1 MISTT
6 ARKQIEKVMT
16 HYPEEQKRSALLPA
30 LHIVQ
35 NENQG
40 FLTEDLMKEVAEILE
55 ITPLQVYEVATFYT
69 MYNLKPIG
77 RYHIQVCRTLPCAL
91 MGAEKLV
98 AYLKEKLGIQ
108 HGETTADNL
117 FTLSE
122 VECLASCGT
131 APMMQIN
138 QTYYESLNKSKVD
151 RILDDLRERAK
162 K

>member
-1 MISTT
+1 MISAT
-6 ARKQIEKVMT
+6 ARKKIENVIT
-16 HYPEEQKRSALLPA
+16 RYPEEEKRSALLPA

-35 NENQG
+35 NDNQG
-40 FLTEDLMKEVAEILE
+40 HLTEEMMKEVADLLE

-77 RYHIQVCRTLPCAL
+77 KYHIQVCRTLPCAL

-98 AYLKEKLGIQ
+98 AYLEEKLGIGL
-108 HGETTADNL
+108 GETTSDRL
-117 FTLSE
+117 FTLTE

-138 QTYYESLNKSKVD
+138 QNYYENLNKSKVD
-151 RILDDLRERAK
+151 QILEELKQKATS
-162 K
+162 

>member
-1 MISTT
+1 MISST
-6 ARKQIEKVMT
+6 ARKEIERILT
-16 HYPEEQKRSALLPA
+16 HYPEDEKRSALLPA

-40 FLTEDLMKEVAEILE
+40 YLSEELMRDVADILE

-91 MGAEKLV
+91 MGAGKLV
-98 AYLKEKLGIQ
+98 SYLEEKLGIGP
-108 HGETTADNL
+108 GETTPDRL
-117 FTLSE
+117 FTLTE

-138 QTYYESLNKSKVD
+138 QQYYESLNQLKVD
-151 RILDDLRERAK
+151 RILDDLRK
-162 K
+162 KG

>member
-1 MISTT
+1 MISAT
-6 ARKQIEKVMT
+6 ARKQIEKVMIR
-16 HYPEEQKRSALLPA
+16 YPEEEKRSALLPA

-35 NENQG
+35 KENQG
-40 FLTEDLMKEVAEILE
+40 FLTEDLMKEVADILE

-69 MYNLKPIG
+69 LYNLKPVG
-77 RYHIQVCRTLPCAL
+77 KYHIQVCRTLPCAL

-98 AYLKEKLGIQ
+98 AYLEEKLGIHQ
-108 HGETTADNL
+108 GGTTPDNL
-117 FTLSE
+117 FTLTE

-151 RILDDLRERAK
+151 QILEDLRK
-162 K
+162 KEK